1 MEVALFLLSVS
12 LPLLLLIKLRS
23 YYNRKLNR
31 RPPGP
36 RGLPWIGN
44 LHQFD
49 SINPHI
55 YLYQLSLK
63 YGPLMSLRLGSVQT
77 LVISSA
83 SAAKEVFKNHDLC
96 FSGRPTFIG
105 SQKVSYNSK
114 DIVFS
119 PYNEYWRDMRKIC
132 NLHLF
137 SSKRS
142 ESFQP
147 VREQEVAQMVKTIRD
162 GAAAADSHIVNL
174 SKTLMTL
181 TSSIMFRI
189 TFGKGY
195 DDEDGAEKDN
205 NMSSRFHW
213 LLAESQSTV
222 VSFFL
227 TDYFPVIGRLIDTL
241 SGKCGR
247 LEKSFNALYS
257 FYQQLIDEH
266 LRASTEYGQYTSIL
280 EILLQMKKDSRE
292 FTLDHVK
299 AILSDVIVAASDS
312 SAAAVVWAMTLL
324 IKSPSTMKKAQ
335 QEVRDLTGKKG
346 FVDENDVQKL
356 VYLKA
361 VVKETMRLHPPA
373 PLLLPHESIDNCVIS
388 GYKIEAKTRTYAQDV
403 LVAGADTSAT
413 AVVWAMTLLIKNP
426 TKMKIVQQEVRE
438 LIGKKGFVDENDV
451 QKLVYLKAV
460 VKEAMRLNPIAP
472 LLVPKQTIEKC
483 VINGYEIKA
492 KTLVYVNVHAIG
504 RDPESWEDPNE
515 FLPERFI
522 NSSIDFK
529 GQDFELIPFGVGRR
543 ICPGITMGVATTELA
558 LANLLYSFNW
568 ELPSGMKKEDIDMDT
583 LPGITMH
590 KKNHLCLVPQIVN

>member
-1 MEVALFLLSVS
+1 MRKVIIHQSSSIMEVALFLLSVS

-96 FSGRPTFIG
+96 FSGRPTFVG

-247 LEKSFNALYS
+247 LEKSFNALDS

-292 FTLDHVK
+292 FMLDHVK

-335 QEVRDLTGKKG
+335 QEVRELT
-346 FVDENDVQKL
+346 
-356 VYLKA
+356 
-361 VVKETMRLHPPA
+361 
-373 PLLLPHESIDNCVIS
+373 
-388 GYKIEAKTRTYAQDV
+388 
-403 LVAGADTSAT
+403 
-413 AVVWAMTLLIKNP
+413 
-426 TKMKIVQQEVRE
+426 
-438 LIGKKGFVDENDV
+438 GKKGFVDENDV

-472 LLVPKQTIEKC
+472 LLVPKETIEKC